1 MAAGFDRVP
10 KILAMSETDFLSVPG
25 FKKKMA
31 EKLHSGIREKM
42 DAATLPQFMAA
53 TNIFGRGMGAKR
65 FEVLLAEYPAVLT
78 STESMQEKAK
88 KVEAVKGFGKKNA
101 AVFIEGLDQFIDFL
115 NETGLK
121 DKILAKLN
129 TTTVTIPDHPLNG
142 KVLVFSGFRSKDLER
157 EIKARGGRVGT
168 SVTADTDFLVLKDS
182 DEHTGKIMKA
192 KDLGVTIIT
201 KAQLEDKLVLSDA

>member
-1 MAAGFDRVP
+1 
-10 KILAMSETDFLSVPG
+10 
-25 FKKKMA
+25 MA
-31 EKLHSGIREKM
+31 EKLHTGIKEKV

-65 FEVLLAEYPAVLT
+65 FEVLLAEYPEVLT
-78 STESMQEKAK
+78 STEPMQEKAK

-101 AVFIEGLDQFIDFL
+101 AVFIENLDQFVEFL
-115 NETGLK
+115 RETGLR
-121 DKILAKLN
+121 DKILAKLAVE
-129 TTTVTIPDHPLNG
+129 TVTIPDHPLGG

-157 EIKARGGRVGT
+157 EIRARGGRVATG
-168 SVTADTDFLVLKDS
+168 VTADTNFLVLKDS

-192 KDLGVTIIT
+192 KELGVTIIT